1 MVRELYLNKAVILKT
16 IISLNYIT
24 QIYIWISMA
33 QSSIVL
39 SMEPLYSLR
48 SF

>member
-1 MVRELYLNKAVILKT
+1 MVRELCLNKAVILKT

-24 QIYIWISMA
+24 QIYIWIPMA

-39 SMEPLYSLR
+39 NMEPLYSLK